1 MSLDPDFYTKEIY
14 SPRVPSVDLIEFER
28 HKSLGLLSQLDQA
41 ILDRRTV
48 ASRWSPGE
56 VFDHLIKFDNFFL
69 ENARQLV
76 SLARDNRPTRLSFSL
91 QELDVGPAC
100 IPKGMLP
107 LFTVP
112 LTIASAVIPK
122 PIQSVLAGSLPI
134 KHPQFAT
141 PARSRPKLELQ
152 EDLEKT
158 LSEYLQILGSPTQH
172 DFSQMTISHPLL
184 GNRNLLELPEFVAVH
199 ERRHFQRMT
208 NLLNSPKHGE

>member
-1 MSLDPDFYTKEIY
+1 MSSLMSLDPDSYTKEIY

-91 QELDVGPAC
+91 QEL
-100 IPKGMLP
+100 
-107 LFTVP
+107 
-112 LTIASAVIPK
+112 
-122 PIQSVLAGSLPI
+122 SLIHISEP
-134 KHPQFAT
+134 T
-141 PARSRPKLELQ
+141 RP
-152 EDLEKT
+152 
-158 LSEYLQILGSPTQH
+158 Y
-172 DFSQMTISHPLL
+172 
-184 GNRNLLELPEFVAVH
+184 
-199 ERRHFQRMT
+199 
-208 NLLNSPKHGE
+208 